1 MRLTVTMLLAC
12 LAASPRADTLDVPA
26 EYATIQAALDA
37 AVAGDE
43 VAVAPGTY
51 AEAVV
56 LPAFA
61 LTLRA
66 TGDARVTV
74 IDAAGLS
81 APALEVPWVNEAA
94 VLIEGFTL
102 TGGKGKP
109 GLYGNRE
116 GGGVFVGLASTAV
129 TLRACRITGNS
140 ARSGGGLYGPARLE
154 DCLIAGNV
162 ADDGGGVYWSSFPQ
176 TTLVGCTVQDNVAV
190 SGSGGGLWGS
200 FDLQDTLVSG
210 NSAAIFGGGLYG
222 SGKDL
227 AWDGVVFSGN
237 GAQQGG
243 GAYLFATT
251 PIEVV
256 GTRFVGNAASGA
268 GGSLVLA
275 SCAATPNVLRDCT
288 FLGNTVAG
296 GPLALLPSLCIP
308 PRAQLLGCTFV
319 GEVVDGALEVESCI
333 LRGAPAPILSAQAVE
348 WSDVEGGW
356 PGPGNIDADPLFADL
371 SADDTHLLPGSPCR
385 NGGDPMGGMADGTLD
400 PDGDPRIL
408 EGRIDMGADEF
419 ADDCNA
425 NGLLDWQDVQAGT
438 SADCEGDYIPDE
450 CEPFL
455 DCNGNGVRDQCD
467 IAAGTSGD
475 CNANGVPD
483 ECEPFDDCDGNGVFD
498 PCESGDCNANGVL
511 DVCDIAQGTSP
522 DVDGNGLPDE
532 CHAILYVP
540 SQYATLQ
547 AAVAAAAGG
556 DSILVEPG
564 VLSGPG
570 NVEVVLD
577 KPMLVAGAEGAAA
590 CVIDAQQAG
599 RVFDVRKASVTVR
612 GLTLR
617 GGVAGLTGISDGGCM
632 TVHDD
637 AQLVVEDCALIGNA
651 APGQQLGGAVAVCC
665 GAKVDLRRCVVAG
678 NVAGFGGG
686 IHVYGGGGGASASVV
701 ECTFAG
707 NAATGSF
714 GISKGDS
721 LRVVQGGQLVVRDT
735 IVRDDPQ
742 TSATPVHANH
752 AGTLVEFAYCD
763 VEGGEAGVKLGDGAL
778 LTWGPGNLDAD
789 PLFKDAAAGDY
800 RLSGGSPCIDA
811 GDPAGAPDADGTPP
825 DMGAIAFSPFEDLG
839 FALAGAGGAPLLQG
853 AGTTIAGD
861 PLDLALSNAA
871 PSAPATLVLGT
882 SLLFA
887 PFKGGVMVPDA
898 NLLIGPLPVAADG
911 TLVLSAPWPG
921 GVPSGTL
928 LWIQAWVPDAGG
940 PAGFAASN
948 GLAVE
953 AR

>member
-1 MRLTVTMLLAC
+1 MRLTVALLLAC

-26 EYATIQAALDA
+26 GYATIQAAIDA
-37 AVAGDE
+37 AAPGDV

-66 TGDARVTV
+66 TGGARVTV

-81 APALEVPWVNEAA
+81 APALEVPFVNQSA

-176 TTLVGCTVQDNVAV
+176 TTLVGCVVQDNVAA
-190 SGSGGGLWGS
+190 SGSGGGLWGA
-200 FDLQDTLVSG
+200 FVLQDTLLSG
-210 NSAAIFGGGLYG
+210 NSAAIYGGGLYG
-222 SGKDL
+222 SAKDQ
-227 AWDGVVFSGN
+227 AWDGVLFSGN

-256 GTRFVGNAASGA
+256 GTRFEGNAASGA

-296 GPLALLPSLCIP
+296 GPLALLPSLCVP
-308 PRAQLLGCTFV
+308 PRARLLGCTFV
-319 GEVVDGALEVESCI
+319 GEVVDGALEVENCI
-333 LRGAPAPILSAQAVE
+333 LRGAPAPILSAQAVA

-356 PGPGNIDADPLFADL
+356 PGPGNFDADPLFADL
-371 SADDTHLLPGSPCR
+371 AAGDTHLLPGSPCR
-385 NGGDPMGGMADGTLD
+385 NAGDPAAGMADGTLD
-400 PDGDPRIL
+400 PDGDPRVL
-408 EGRIDMGADEF
+408 EGRLDMGADEF
-419 ADDCNA
+419 SDDCNA

-455 DCNGNGVRDQCD
+455 DCNGNGVRDGCD
-467 IAAGTSGD
+467 IAAGASGD

-483 ECEPFDDCDGNGVFD
+483 ECEPFADCDGNGVFD

-540 SQYATLQ
+540 SQHATLQ
-547 AAVAAAAGG
+547 AAVAAAAAG

-564 VLSGPG
+564 VLAGPG
-570 NVEVVLD
+570 NHDVLLD
-577 KPMLVAGAEGAAA
+577 KPLLVAGTAGAAA
-590 CVIDAQQAG
+590 CVVDAQQAG
-599 RVFDVRKASVTVR
+599 RLFRVDASAVTLR

-617 GGVAGLTGISDGGCM
+617 GGVAPYSGGGGVLLDDG
-632 TVHDD
+632 
-637 AQLVVEDCALIGNA
+637 AQLVLQDCVLAGNA
-651 APGQQLGGAVAVCC
+651 APDQAGGAVSVSD
-665 GAKVDLRRCVVAG
+665 GAHVDLRRCVVAE
-678 NVAGFGGG
+678 NVAAFGGG
-686 IHVYGGGGGASASVV
+686 LNVTGGYWGAGSASVV

-707 NAATGSF
+707 NAATGSV
-714 GISKGDS
+714 GIGKGDS
-721 LRVVQGGQLVVRDT
+721 LRVLHGGQLVVRDT

-742 TSATPVHANH
+742 TSATPVHVNH
-752 AGTLVEFAYCD
+752 AGTQAEFTYCD
-763 VEGGEAGVKLGDGAL
+763 VEGGEAGVAVGGSGGAL
-778 LTWGPGNLDAD
+778 LTWGPGNIDAD
-789 PLFKDAAAGDY
+789 PLFKDEAADDY
-800 RLSGGSPCIDA
+800 RLAGGSPCIDS
-811 GDPAGAPDADGTPP
+811 GDPAGEPDADGTPP

-861 PLDLALSNAA
+861 PLDVMLSNAS
-871 PSAPATLVLGT
+871 PSATTTLVLGT
-882 SLLFA
+882 SLLLA

-898 NLLIGPLPVAADG
+898 NLLVGPLPVAADG
-911 TLVLSAPWPG
+911 TLALSAPWPG
-921 GVPSGTL
+921 GVHSGTL
-928 LWIQAWVPDAGG
+928 LWIQAWLPDAGG